1 MQDQLAK
8 KLKDSLNKSS
18 ESYNH
23 LSNQSQGGINN
34 QSLNFNSSNMNQSN
48 SNADLNSQQTQSG
61 NYMSNKL
68 KKISLGANVNDNS
81 KQKADKQSSGTE
93 NQSDSQLFNNLTNK
107 LTQCLK
113 DQSAQND
120 SYAQDR
126 SGSIGVQ
133 WLHELR
139 ELRQAQLKAA
149 QADQSGTLEQKYNQC
164 QRLDT
169 ELNDNN
175 AQDFDEGVD
184 TDLILQQEF
193 EALIQYERN
202 KQELRISQQQ
212 QGNESSSNISDQQ
225 QAQQLQEQQ
234 QYLLQQQYL
243 ASLQPGD
250 FRIEIENRFL
260 KSDCNRNFQ
269 FPRNNQRNKIIKYD
283 YDNDGESS
291 NNSSLLSVDGIT
303 VYNLHAQNMKNYQ
316 REYMQMQEQ
325 MNDQMEKFKAQEQLR
340 LEKEEEEII
349 EKERLQHQL
358 RQQKMVQQQVF
369 IQHSYEKQ
377 NQERKNEQIQQL
389 RQQFQQQQNTHLQM
403 KQPVNN
409 NNNNNNNNDMSSQV
423 IKTEAYDS
431 DSVGRSTL
439 TQNTK
444 SQKQAQKV
452 REMIEQSK
460 NNYKS
465 KQEENVNNIPPTQNN
480 NSSGSNKKAQLQQ
493 KQQQLL
499 YQGMKDNF
507 SAEKQNSQKQQ
518 QLQKFKN
525 ILLNKQQNIQNTNKV
540 QMNGNGRRMK
550 TEGND
555 IDYDQPNLNNH
566 NHHHLHTQHNYQ
578 HEDGEED
585 ETIENFELAL
595 QDGSDNDSGEV
606 ARLDD
611 IKIQSYKQTA
621 SPPKNNNKSYQ
632 HQASKSQNM
641 NQENSNTKN
650 YKNIMEILEKNS
662 KNSHSRQSTSISN
675 SNQITNSI
683 NNNNQK
689 KNSSQ
694 HSTHQTLQLQI
705 QQAAV
710 AAAAAA
716 TINSNSVTKNLTY
729 KSRPT
734 TSQSN
739 YYKNLYSSQNCSVN
753 QHHQQSSNRNTLQ
766 PQDNNNNVSKVRQS
780 SKTSHSN
787 YDGNS
792 TVQIGAHAK
801 KPSGNYLNQSIEN
814 FSSKQPSINQTLQ
827 NQINPT
833 QEHNSR
839 KRSNSNKNNTSI
851 SVTSSIPNYNK
862 IAQNNNSQKQNIS
875 NSMSYSKQLESFKID
890 NFKNSTLKQRD
901 EKAPSKAP
909 TGQQNI
915 MNLLGTGS
923 YLNNNTNNS
932 FQVAKNISMN
942 QGISNKV
949 NSQSYQN
956 AAKLKGRNAN
966 SFHQNVQSS
975 NISSIQTSQTTNLNN
990 KSTIVSNYS
999 INSNSKKKLLSSS
1012 SSSNLINGPSS
1023 INSQIKNDPKAK
1035 QSMQNN
1041 QISSIINANININN
1055 LNPTN
1060 YSKVRVSTNSNVR
1073 DSIQSQKGMA
1083 LNSRVQTEPANNDDD
1098 FDFNYLNN
1106 RLNTLQKIP
1115 SKQSLLNNKSSSRR
1129 KDNSSS
1135 KSNLRDQ
1142 QLIQQQTQNYTH
1154 QKQQQIGQNQAL
1166 QNLMINNSYNL
1177 QLKTEENGQTQ
1188 GQQIPSN
1195 QVKYTDNLVKPL
1207 MNQQNVIHSNLRSTN
1222 EQSTSDLNDQNRLSG
1237 QSFDQIQKIRDYLKS
1252 KQSKYP
1258 TKQQNQVVN
1267 STSQYPNNGI
1277 NNQQVQYSYQQQQQ
1291 TLQKDHQGNFNQQ
1304 QVAYINNLSQQQ
1316 PQQHHLY
1323 QNYNQ
1328 KIENQQFNQHNSQ
1341 FNSSAIGQNNNQ
1353 SYLQKQIR

>member
-1 MQDQLAK
+1 MQDQIAK

-34 QSLNFNSSNMNQSN
+34 QSLNFNSNMNQNN
-48 SNADLNSQQTQSG
+48 SNADLTCQQTQSG
-61 NYMSNKL
+61 NYISNKL
-68 KKISLGANVNDNS
+68 KKISQGANVNDNS
-81 KQKADKQSSGTE
+81 KQKAERQFGGAED
-93 NQSDSQLFNNLTNK
+93 QSDSQALNNLRNQQQN
-107 LTQCLK
+107 LIDHYSQNGSR
-113 DQSAQND
+113 DQDKSE
-120 SYAQDR
+120 
-126 SGSIGVQ
+126 SIDIVS
-133 WLHELR
+133 
-139 ELRQAQLKAA
+139 ELRQLRDAQIKATQA
-149 QADQSGTLEQKYNQC
+149 QQSDAHEQKYNQC

-169 ELNDNN
+169 ELNDND
-175 AQDFDEGVD
+175 AQDFDEDVD

-193 EALIQYERN
+193 EALIQYERS

-212 QGNESSSNISDQQ
+212 QEQESSSNISDQL
-225 QAQQLQEQQ
+225 QAQKLQEQQ
-234 QYLLQQQYL
+234 QYLIQQQYL
-243 ASLQPGD
+243 TSLQPGD

-260 KSDCNRNFQ
+260 KSDCNRKFQ
-269 FPRNNQRNKIIKYD
+269 FPRNNQRHKVIRYD
-283 YDNDGESS
+283 QDSDGQSS
-291 NNSSLLSVDGIT
+291 DNSSLLSVDGIT

-325 MNDQMEKFKAQEQLR
+325 MNDQMEKYKAQEQLR

-358 RQQKMVQQQVF
+358 RQQKMVQQQVY

-389 RQQFQQQQNTHLQM
+389 RQQLQQQQNSLLQM
-403 KQPVNN
+403 KQPGNN
-409 NNNNNNNNDMSSQV
+409 NNNNINISSQV
-423 IKTEAYDS
+423 VKTEAYDS
-431 DSVGRSTL
+431 DSIGRSTL
-439 TQNTK
+439 TQNAK
-444 SQKQAQKV
+444 SQKQSQKIK
-452 REMIEQSK
+452 EMIEQSK
-460 NNYKS
+460 KNQKNKI
-465 KQEENVNNIPPTQNN
+465 EENINNITNQNNN

-507 SAEKQNSQKQQ
+507 SAEKQKSQKQQ

-525 ILLNKQQNIQNTNKV
+525 ILMNKQQNIQNTNKI
-540 QMNGNGRRMK
+540 QMNGNSRRMK

-555 IDYDQPNLNNH
+555 IDYDQQNFNNH
-566 NHHHLHTQHNYQ
+566 NHHLHTQHNYQ

-606 ARLDD
+606 ARLDE

-621 SPPKNNNKSYQ
+621 SPPKNNNKLYNN
-632 HQASKSQNM
+632 QASKSQNM
-641 NQENSNTKN
+641 NQDNSNSKN

-683 NNNNQK
+683 NNNNNNQK

-705 QQAAV
+705 QQAA

-716 TINSNSVTKNLTY
+716 TISSNSVTKNLTY

-753 QHHQQSSNRNTLQ
+753 QHHLQSSNRNTLQ
-766 PQDNNNNVSKVRQS
+766 PQENNNVSKVRQS

-792 TVQIGAHAK
+792 TVQLGTHAK
-801 KPSGNYLNQSIEN
+801 KPSGNYLNQSIEH

-839 KRSNSNKNNTSI
+839 KRSNSNKNNTNI

-862 IAQNNNSQKQNIS
+862 LALNNNAQKQNIT
-875 NSMSYSKQLESFKID
+875 NSISYSKQLESFKID
-890 NFKNSTLKQRD
+890 NAKNSTLKQRD

-909 TGQQNI
+909 IGQQNI

-942 QGISNKV
+942 QGTSNKV

-966 SFHQNVQSS
+966 SFHQNAQSS

-1012 SSSNLINGPSS
+1012 SSSNLINVPSS
-1023 INSQIKNDPKAK
+1023 ISSQIKNDPKMK
-1035 QSMQNN
+1035 QPMQNN

-1060 YSKVRVSTNSNVR
+1060 QSKVRVSTNSNVR
-1073 DSIQSQKGMA
+1073 DSMQIQKGNA
-1083 LNSRVQTEPANNDDD
+1083 LNSRVQTEPSNNDDD
-1098 FDFNYLNN
+1098 YDFNYLNN

-1142 QLIQQQTQNYTH
+1142 QFIQQQSQNYTH

-1177 QLKTEENGQTQ
+1177 QLKTEENGLNQ
-1188 GQQIPSN
+1188 GQQILSN
-1195 QVKYTDNLVKPL
+1195 QVKYTDNLVKPQ
-1207 MNQQNVIHSNLRSTN
+1207 MNQQNIIHSNLRSTN

-1237 QSFDQIQKIRDYLKS
+1237 QSFDQIQKIRDYLKQ
-1252 KQSKYP
+1252 KQTKYP
-1258 TKQQNQVVN
+1258 TKQQNLVVN
-1267 STSQYPNNGI
+1267 SSSQYPNNGS
-1277 NNQQVQYSYQQQQQ
+1277 NNQIIQYSYQQQQQ
-1291 TLQKDHQGNFNQQ
+1291 ALQKEHQSNINQQ

-1323 QNYNQ
+1323 QNFNS
-1328 KIENQQFNQHNSQ
+1328 KSGNQQFNQNNSQ
-1341 FNSSAIGQNNNQ
+1341 FNSSAIGQNSNQ
-1353 SYLQKQIR
+1353 SYFQKQIR

>member
-1 MQDQLAK
+1 MQDQITK

-34 QSLNFNSSNMNQSN
+34 QSLNFNNNNMNQN
-48 SNADLNSQQTQSG
+48 NPNADLTSQQTQSG

-68 KKISLGANVNDNS
+68 KKISQGANINDNS
-81 KQKADKQSSGTE
+81 KYEAEKQFSGADQ
-93 NQSDSQLFNNLTNK
+93 DSLVFQFLTNK
-107 LTQCLK
+107 LTQNLK
-113 DQSAQND
+113 DQYAQNGNTD
-120 SYAQDR
+120 TSESSDIVTRLKEFRDAQR
-126 SGSIGVQ
+126 S
-133 WLHELR
+133 
-139 ELRQAQLKAA
+139 AT
-149 QADQSGTLEQKYNQC
+149 QADQSDTLEQKYNQC

-169 ELNDNN
+169 ELNDKD
-175 AQDFDEGVD
+175 AQDFDEEVD

-212 QGNESSSNISDQQ
+212 QEQDSSININDQQ
-225 QAQQLQEQQ
+225 QALQLQEQQ
-234 QYLLQQQYL
+234 QYLIQQQYL

-269 FPRNNQRNKIIKYD
+269 FPRNNLRHKIIKYD
-283 YDNDGESS
+283 QDTDGQSS
-291 NNSSLLSVDGIT
+291 DNSSLLSVDGIT

-358 RQQKMVQQQVF
+358 RQQKMVQQQVY

-389 RQQFQQQQNTHLQM
+389 RQQFQQQQNTLLQM
-403 KQPVNN
+403 KQPGNHN
-409 NNNNNNNNDMSSQV
+409 INMSSQV
-423 IKTEAYDS
+423 VKTEAYDS

-439 TQNTK
+439 TQNAQNQK
-444 SQKQAQKV
+444 QSQKVK
-452 REMIEQSK
+452 EMIEQSK
-460 NNYKS
+460 IQNNLKN
-465 KQEENVNNIPPTQNN
+465 KLEESINNIANQNN
-480 NSSGSNKKAQLQQ
+480 NNISGSNKKAQLQQ

-499 YQGMKDNF
+499 YQGMKDSF

-525 ILLNKQQNIQNTNKV
+525 ILLNKQQNIQNTNKI

-555 IDYDQPNLNNH
+555 IDYDQQNLNNH
-566 NHHHLHTQHNYQ
+566 NHHLHTQHNYQ

-595 QDGSDNDSGEV
+595 QDDSDNDSGEV

-621 SPPKNNNKSYQ
+621 SPPKNNNKSYN
-632 HQASKSQNM
+632 HQTSKSQNT
-641 NQENSNTKN
+641 NQENSNSKN

-675 SNQITNSI
+675 SNQITNSMT
-683 NNNNQK
+683 NNNQK
-689 KNSSQ
+689 KNPSQ
-694 HSTHQTLQLQI
+694 HSTHQTLQIQI
-705 QQAAV
+705 QQAA

-716 TINSNSVTKNLTY
+716 TINCNSVTKNLTY

-753 QHHQQSSNRNTLQ
+753 QPNQQSSNRNTLQ
-766 PQDNNNNVSKVRQS
+766 PQDNNNISKVRQS
-780 SKTSHSN
+780 SKTSHTN

-792 TVQIGAHAK
+792 TVQIGNHAK

-862 IAQNNNSQKQNIS
+862 LALSNNTQKQNIA
-875 NSMSYSKQLESFKID
+875 NSMNYSKNLESFKID
-890 NFKNSTLKQRD
+890 NGKNSTLKQRD

-915 MNLLGTGS
+915 MNLLSKGP
-923 YLNNNTNNS
+923 YLNNNNNTNNS

-942 QGISNKV
+942 QSISNKV

-966 SFHQNVQSS
+966 SFHQNAQSS

-1012 SSSNLINGPSS
+1012 SSSNLINVPSS
-1023 INSQIKNDPKAK
+1023 INSQIKNDPKVK
-1035 QSMQNN
+1035 QSLQNN

-1073 DSIQSQKGMA
+1073 DSIQSQKGNA
-1083 LNSRVQTEPANNDDD
+1083 LNSRVQTEPSNNDDD
-1098 FDFNYLNN
+1098 FDIHYLNN

-1135 KSNLRDQ
+1135 KSNLRDYQ
-1142 QLIQQQTQNYTH
+1142 FIQQQNQNYIH

-1177 QLKTEENGQTQ
+1177 QQKTEDNGLNQ
-1188 GQQIPSN
+1188 GQQIPYS
-1195 QVKYTDNLVKPL
+1195 QVKYADNLVKPL
-1207 MNQQNVIHSNLRSTN
+1207 MNQQNIIHSNLRSTN

-1237 QSFDQIQKIRDYLKS
+1237 QSFDQIQKIRDYLKQ

-1267 STSQYPNNGI
+1267 NTSQYPNNGI
-1277 NNQQVQYSYQQQQQ
+1277 NNQAVQYSYQQQQQ
-1291 TLQKDHQGNFNQQ
+1291 ALQKELQSNINQQ

-1323 QNYNQ
+1323 QNFNQ
-1328 KIENQQFNQHNSQ
+1328 KSENQQFNQHNSQ
-1341 FNSSAIGQNNNQ
+1341 FNSNSIGQNNNQ
-1353 SYLQKQIR
+1353 SYFQKQIR